1 MIPAEAISFSD
12 VTRVVLVL
20 VAAGGQALMACWPDL
35 RGWPHTIAT
44 RSAALDTP
52 IVPPGWAFAVWGPIF
67 LSSAAFAAYHAL
79 PSSRGDPFLT
89 QVGWGAAVLFSLNVL
104 WEALVPRRG
113 LDWTS
118 VAVIAAEL
126 AVALTLLGWT
136 ADAGLEGARY
146 WLVGFPLQLFA
157 GWVSVAAFVNL
168 SSTMRRARLSNRRG
182 PDPGTLRVSIAL
194 LVVAAA
200 LCTATVL
207 ASGSVAYAVA
217 AAWGLAALGARSTSA
232 RPIRIGG
239 AAAAASVLA
248 GAFAAGAA
256 AEEPS
261 NHTPLT
267 DEVIAVT
274 TPSPTSMPTHETTRT
289 SDLDIAF
296 LKRGPDRPAEIVFVH
311 GFPDDAAS
319 WLPVMDALA
328 EFGVASAAPWLRGFG
343 PTTFR
348 SPDTPRSGQ
357 LAALVSDLSSFLDAA
372 AADRVT
378 LVGHDWGARAA
389 QGVAATE
396 PDRVGRLVSYGGYAI
411 AFGGADGPPP
421 YPVLQALWYQHLL
434 NMPFADAIVEHDR
447 EGLARH
453 LWSIWSPGWAKD
465 ERSAALSGVLP
476 SLANPDFGP
485 VVLSGYSYTGRGHDE
500 RLADLERRLARAPA
514 IGVPSVVIRG
524 GRDPLE
530 TPEPFADDASRFTD
544 LVRRLTLDDVGHFAH
559 RQDPDALVEL
569 LVERKR

>member
-1 MIPAEAISFSD
+1 MIPAEAIPFSD
-12 VTRVVLVL
+12 VTRIVLVL
-20 VAAGGQALMACWPDL
+20 IAAGGQALMACWPDL
-35 RGWPHTIAT
+35 RGWPQTIAT
-44 RSAALDTP
+44 RSVALDTP

-67 LSSAAFAAYHAL
+67 LSSAAFAVYHAL
-79 PSSRGDPFLT
+79 PSSRNDPFLA
-89 QVGWGAAVLFSLNVL
+89 QVGWGAALLFSLNVL
-104 WEALVPRRG
+104 WAALVPRRG

-118 VAVIAAEL
+118 VAVIVAEL

-136 ADAGLEGARY
+136 VGAGLEGARY

-157 GWVSVAAFVNL
+157 GWVSVAAVVNL
-168 SSTMRRARLSNRRG
+168 SSTMRRARPSNPRL
-182 PDPGTLRVSIAL
+182 PDPGTLRVSLAL
-194 LVVAAA
+194 LAVAAA
-200 LCTATVL
+200 PCTVIAL
-207 ASGSVAYAVA
+207 ASGSMAYAVA
-217 AAWGLAALGARSTSA
+217 AGWGLAALSAKSTSP
-232 RPIRIGG
+232 RPIRAGG
-239 AAAAASVLA
+239 AVAAAFVLA
-248 GAFAAGAA
+248 GAVLTSAA
-256 AEEPS
+256 AALPPNHEPPTNEVTAPM
-261 NHTPLT
+261 NH
-267 DEVIAVT
+267 
-274 TPSPTSMPTHETTRT
+274 SPTSMPTHETART

-296 LKRGPDRPAEIVFVH
+296 LRRGPDRPAEIVFVH

-328 EFGVASAAPWLRGFG
+328 EVGVASAAPWLRGFG

-389 QGVAATE
+389 QGVAATG

-411 AFGGADGPPP
+411 AFGGAEGPPP
-421 YPVLQALWYQHLL
+421 YPVLQTLWYQHLL

-453 LWSIWSPGWAKD
+453 LWSIWSPGWAES

-476 SLANPDFGP
+476 SLANPDFAA
-485 VVLSGYSYTGRGHDE
+485 VVLSGYSYAGRGHDE

-514 IGVPSVVIRG
+514 IDVPSVVIRG

-544 LVRRLTLDDVGHFAH
+544 LARRLTLDDVGHFAH

-569 LVERKR
+569 LVDRKR